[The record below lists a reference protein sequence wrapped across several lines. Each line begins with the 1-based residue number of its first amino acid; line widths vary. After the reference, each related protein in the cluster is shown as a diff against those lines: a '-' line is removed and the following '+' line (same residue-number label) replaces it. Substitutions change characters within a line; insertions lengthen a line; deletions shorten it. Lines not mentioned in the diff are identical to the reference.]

1 MYEGQTVEFLME
13 RHCDRQER
21 ARFMRSRVHRGIFPP
36 KMFWLVMLA
45 CVVGL
50 VALIVRLFFR

>member
-13 RHCDRQER
+13 RHWNRQER
-21 ARFMRSRVHRGIFPP
+21 ARFMRSRSHRGFHAQG
-36 KMFWLVMLA
+36 MFWVVMLA

-50 VALIVRLFFR
+50 AALVASVFFL